1 MDLPLSDFLKEISS
15 LKGHQ
20 YAEYDWATRPEETQK
35 KVDAFKSG
43 LIPVRWNPLYHL
55 GIMIATWNAEQD
67 AKNKAQYE
75 RLQFL
80 LLQLKDKRDN
90 TIDPVAKERIDKQIE
105 YHSNRL
111 NLSQIKIE
119 KLEERYG

>member
-1 MDLPLSDFLKEISS
+1 
-15 LKGHQ
+15 
-20 YAEYDWATRPEETQK
+20 
-35 KVDAFKSG
+35 
-43 LIPVRWNPLYHL
+43 
-55 GIMIATWNAEQD
+55 MIATWNAEQD

-75 RLQFL
+75 RLQYL

-90 TIDPVAKERIDKQIE
+90 TIDSAAKERIDKQIE